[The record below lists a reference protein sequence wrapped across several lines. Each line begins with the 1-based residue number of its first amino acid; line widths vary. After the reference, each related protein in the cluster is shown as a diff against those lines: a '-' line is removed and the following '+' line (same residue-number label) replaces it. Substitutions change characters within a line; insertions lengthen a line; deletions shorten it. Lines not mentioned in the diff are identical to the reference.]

1 MSNRKKYTEYQKRAI
16 YANGNGRCGICGK
29 PINFEDM
36 TVDHKIPLS
45 CGGTDDIENLQPA
58 HLCCNRI
65 KNGLNMTELIE
76 KISVILRYQCLERF
90 KRLIMTTFV
99 CLK

>member
-1 MSNRKKYTEYQKRAI
+1 MSDRRKYTEYQKKTI

-36 TVDHKIPLS
+36 TVDHKIPLAR
-45 CGGTDDIENLQPA
+45 GGTDDMENLQPA

-65 KNGLNMTELIE
+65 KNGLNISELIE
-76 KISVILRYQCLERF
+76 KISVILRYQRWRMI
-90 KRLIMTTFV
+90 KSMW
-99 CLK
+99 K